1 MVSIKL
7 IESDRQIAAKI
18 NNALAK
24 SFSKSMTKAIPEI
37 SSKVK
42 SVVSGA
48 LFASDEIQ
56 SLSGGLLAADFGLTF
71 DPSSSLVSA
80 IVSTIN
86 INVKNTT
93 ATSAGIKGGFT
104 LTMQPSDFNNL
115 FSLPISQ
122 QPIDGGS
129 LPWLEWLLTLG
140 DTIIIGSF
148 GVEYGPH
155 GRTGKA
161 HMTKRARPFKVNSSF
176 SGTIDNN
183 FITRAVAT
191 VSQDIKNIIIGAVK

>member
-1 MVSIKL
+1 
-7 IESDRQIAAKI
+7 
-18 NNALAK
+18 
-24 SFSKSMTKAIPEI
+24 
-37 SSKVK
+37 
-42 SVVSGA
+42 
-48 LFASDEIQ
+48 
-56 SLSGGLLAADFGLTF
+56 
-71 DPSSSLVSA
+71 
-80 IVSTIN
+80 
-86 INVKNTT
+86 
-93 ATSAGIKGGFT
+93 
-104 LTMQPSDFNNL
+104 
-115 FSLPISQ
+115 LPISQ